1 MAGLSL
7 QAKAIEQGGVFLAVE
22 VRDTNGVEVSS
33 LEGASFQVWKVDGI
47 GLIKKVTIS
56 QVWDV
61 SETFSVTRE
70 GKAFSTPGIV
80 ALRGLYIVFLDLDL
94 ESVRSGATFSVLA
107 QGKKRAG
114 ALFPPSGMAL
124 ASLG

>member
-7 QAKAIEQGGVFLAVE
+7 QAKAIDQGGVFLAVE
-22 VRDTNGVEVSS
+22 VRDTNGLEVSD
-33 LEGASFQVWKVDGI
+33 LEAAAFQVWKIDGI
-47 GLIKKVTIS
+47 GLIKNVTIS
-56 QVWDV
+56 HVWDV

-70 GKAFSTPGIV
+70 GRTFSIPGI
-80 ALRGLYIVFLDLDL
+80 APLRGLYIVFLDLGSG
-94 ESVRSGATFSVLA
+94 SVKPGATFSVLA
-107 QGKKRAG
+107 QGKKKPG